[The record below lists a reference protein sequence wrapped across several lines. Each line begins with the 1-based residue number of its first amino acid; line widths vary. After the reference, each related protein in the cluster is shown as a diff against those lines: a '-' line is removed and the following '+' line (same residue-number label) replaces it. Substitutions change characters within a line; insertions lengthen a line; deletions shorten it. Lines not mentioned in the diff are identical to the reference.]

1 MINKSNLASNSAPAL
16 ATERLE
22 YDEAQRLTEL
32 EVEKLLKNAPPL
44 IRRQTSHLARATGK
58 GIRARALLTCAM
70 GGDGLVS
77 HSAVKAAAAI
87 ELLHLATL
95 VHDDIIDDAD
105 LRRGI
110 DTLHIKFGQKIAVLC
125 GDYLLCIAFDLASS
139 IPPQETDG
147 DKPGV
152 VLPSYFTEICL
163 GEIGEFSNTGN
174 LDLSEGEYFRIIS
187 GKTAALFQASFH
199 VGFLLSDEPP
209 EAGDLYIEIGKQV
222 GMIFQLADDCLDFI
236 SSQKKAKKPVLT
248 DCRHGVMTLPLIYA
262 LQADKTLRGKIKNGL
277 AEQELKTA
285 VLAAGGIEYTRS
297 KIGEHWSTAKKL
309 ISVLEAENKK
319 TQLELL
325 LDKAAAL

>member
-32 EVEKLLKNAPPL
+32 QVEKLLKNAPPL

-125 GDYLLCIAFDLASS
+125 GDYLFCLAFDLASS

-199 VGFLLSDEPP
+199 AGFLLSDEPP

-236 SSQKKAKKPVLT
+236 SSPKKAKKPVLT

-262 LQADKTLRGKIKNGL
+262 LRADKTLRGKIKNGL
-277 AEQELKTA
+277 SEQELKAA
-285 VLAAGGIEYTRS
+285 VLAAGGIEYTQS
-297 KIGEHWSTAKKL
+297 KIGEHCSTAKKL

-319 TQLELL
+319 HRLELL